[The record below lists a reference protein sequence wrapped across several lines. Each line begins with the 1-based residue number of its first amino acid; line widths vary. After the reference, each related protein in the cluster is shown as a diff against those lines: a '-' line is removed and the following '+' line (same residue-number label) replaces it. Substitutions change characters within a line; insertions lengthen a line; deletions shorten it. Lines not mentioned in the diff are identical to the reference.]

1 LEGWPD
7 IMANVFDA
15 NTADNGP
22 VFNNTKMFGS
32 IYFIFFVLIGA
43 LFLMNLFVGV
53 IFLQFSEEQ
62 KKEKEKEF
70 GKVSEDQMKWIQ
82 MQDLI
87 ARATPEFDETA
98 PPTNRARLSVF
109 KLVTHPIF
117 DAVIMTFIIANI
129 ITMGMIFEGM
139 DTTYENVLKY
149 INLFFTG
156 MFIIEAILK
165 IFGQGLQYFRSS
177 WNLFDF
183 TIVCVSIFDILMA
196 IMGAKLLSFLR
207 SGPQIARVLRVM
219 RVSRLFKLMKTKAL
233 EGINKIIKT
242 IQFAFPSLMNVLS
255 LLVLLYFIF
264 AVLGVFMFKGSPYE
278 ELVSNPEVNF
288 DNFLNAFIV
297 LFRCSTGEDW
307 HRFMYHYSDSFSSP
321 MLGRFYFLFYITLSS
336 FIMLNMFTLVVTQQ
350 FEEFYFN
357 TENPVTCF
365 QDIAEEFRYA
375 PHPIK
380 IL

>member
-1 LEGWPD
+1 
-7 IMANVFDA
+7 
-15 NTADNGP
+15 
-22 VFNNTKMFGS
+22 
-32 IYFIFFVLIGA
+32 
-43 LFLMNLFVGV
+43 
-53 IFLQFSEEQ
+53 
-62 KKEKEKEF
+62 
-70 GKVSEDQMKWIQ
+70 
-82 MQDLI
+82 
-87 ARATPEFDETA
+87 
-98 PPTNRARLSVF
+98 
-109 KLVTHPIF
+109 
-117 DAVIMTFIIANI
+117 
-129 ITMGMIFEGM
+129 
-139 DTTYENVLKY
+139 
-149 INLFFTG
+149 

-165 IFGQGLQYFRSS
+165 IFGQGVQYFKSS

-242 IQFAFPSLMNVLS
+242 IAFAFPSLMNVLS

-321 MLGRFYFLFYITLSS
+321 MLGRLYFLFYITLSS

-365 QDIAEEFRYA
+365 EDISEEFRYT

-380 IL
+380 ISLEKPGTCLPGKQAAPRSERGTLLNFSQCSSRRWATATSKMKMTTQRWKNLTARKFRLLSASKKLPRPFS